1 MEIMKAPARQPKTA
15 PAQVRGGEAIEGVV
29 GRHAEFSDDPIFP
42 HLWLIAPPVG
52 PHETSGRS
60 LREGWSPKE
69 KWQITKIF
77 GEVFPSRGPLSIW
90 RGVHVDSSRRPGE
103 AVSTNKD
110 QERWKPERAPVP
122 VAICLLH
129 FLFLRPL

>member
-52 PHETSGRS
+52 PR
-60 LREGWSPKE
+60 
-69 KWQITKIF
+69 
-77 GEVFPSRGPLSIW
+77 PLSIW